1 MLAQPMAAETTVYRS
16 VNAQGVV
23 VFSDQPPAADTA
35 TDVLHI
41 AVSPQAAADAKE
53 RLETLRASN
62 DRLARARRAR
72 EAARADSAAP
82 AVSYTAPRGTPAPP
96 TVVVHGSRYP
106 VWPLAPPRTIY
117 RGPLRHQPGATPAP
131 PPGFKVI
138 QPGNRQLMRPIVSSR
153 D

>member
-1 MLAQPMAAETTVYRS
+1 MLALPIAAETTVYRS

-23 VFSDQPPAADTA
+23 VFSDQPPAAGTA

-41 AVSPQAAADAKE
+41 AVSPQSAADAKA
-53 RLETLRASN
+53 RLESLRASN

-72 EAARADSAAP
+72 EAARAGSAAP
-82 AVSYTAPRGTPAPP
+82 AISYTAPVAIPAPP

-106 VWPLAPPRTIY
+106 IWPPGPARLIY
-117 RGPLRHQPGATPAP
+117 RGPLRHQPGAAP
-131 PPGFKVI
+131 VPPGFKVI